1 MGRPGTGGSGGGSFG
16 GHSNGRTS
24 GGHRVGG
31 SGGGRPGTSGNSY
44 RSSYSG
50 MRSYRHYGPTFIRGG
65 GYAGGPILPLLI
77 CLFILIATVSSNM
90 GNAPKSTRNRERLDN
105 PVAYTNQCVVDE
117 IGWIENPARLSKELQ
132 GFYKE
137 TGVQP
142 YIVLHAYDSTLE
154 TDAEKQEYAK
164 QYYEEHIKNE
174 GTFLYMYFGEPNDT
188 EVGYMAYVN
197 GKAVSSVMDAE
208 AVDIFWTYIDRYWT
222 DEGLT
227 MTDVF
232 IKTFDKTAATIM
244 TKSTTTKDI
253 VKYAIVGIVVV
264 SAGVI
269 VIILVKQKHKREKER
284 AEETERI
291 LNTPLDDDTTTD
303 NLKDKYL

>member
-16 GHSNGRTS
+16 GHSSGRTS

-50 MRSYRHYGPTFIRGG
+50 MGSYRHYGPMFIRGG

-77 CLFILIATVSSNM
+77 CLFILIVTVSSNM

-142 YIVLHAYDSTLE
+142 YIVLHAYDSTLK

-253 VKYAIVGIVVV
+253 VKYAIVGIVIV

-269 VIILVKQKHKREKER
+269 VVILVKQKHKREKER

-291 LNTPLDDDTTTD
+291 LNTPLDEDTPMDD
-303 NLKDKYL
+303 LKDKYL

>member
-16 GHSNGRTS
+16 GHSSGRTS

-117 IGWIENPARLSKELQ
+117 IGWIENPARLSKN
-132 GFYKE
+132 YKDFTKKPE
-137 TGVQP
+137 CSHT
-142 YIVLHAYDSTLE
+142 S
-154 TDAEKQEYAK
+154 
-164 QYYEEHIKNE
+164 YYMLMTVPWKRMQKNRS
-174 GTFLYMYFGEPNDT
+174 MQN
-188 EVGYMAYVN
+188 
-197 GKAVSSVMDAE
+197 S
-208 AVDIFWTYIDRYWT
+208 I
-222 DEGLT
+222 
-227 MTDVF
+227 
-232 IKTFDKTAATIM
+232 
-244 TKSTTTKDI
+244 TKN
-253 VKYAIVGIVVV
+253 
-264 SAGVI
+264 
-269 VIILVKQKHKREKER
+269 ILRTRERFCICISR
-284 AEETERI
+284 AE
-291 LNTPLDDDTTTD
+291 
-303 NLKDKYL
+303 